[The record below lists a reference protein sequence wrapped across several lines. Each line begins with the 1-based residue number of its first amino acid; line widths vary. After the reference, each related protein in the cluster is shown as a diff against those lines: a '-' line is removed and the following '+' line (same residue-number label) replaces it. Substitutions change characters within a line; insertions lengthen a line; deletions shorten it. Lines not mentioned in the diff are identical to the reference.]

1 LQIDFTFIGKVRRN
15 MVDCDAAGEGTL
27 MPLLT
32 NYNEQTLHIAMHRPQ
47 LNNIGLSTNRPI

>member
-1 LQIDFTFIGKVRRN
+1 